1 MNRYSNARDRT
12 MQTTSPGAGMAYT
25 HVAPTAAEIALRAK
39 QVKRT
44 KAAKKKAPAA
54 EVTLP
59 WPPGFVSAIR
69 VNKHGQMI

>member
-1 MNRYSNARDRT
+1 MNRYSNSKDRT
-12 MQTTSPGAGMAYT
+12 LQNTCPGIGMAYT
-25 HVAPTAAEIALRAK
+25 QVKPTAAEIALRAK

-44 KAAKKKAPAA
+44 QAAKKKAPAA

-59 WPPGFVSAIR
+59 WPPGFVSAIK